1 MKKLFLITAV
11 LFSTLSLAQ
20 DLEWDS
26 SKSFDVVFDIDSA
39 STADGE
45 DWQMAISGQAGP
57 YGMAYG
63 SITFSNFSTDETQ
76 GEYFGY
82 FFTQVQD
89 KLFRGTT
96 NGVWKKEDGKFKSI
110 AMDNDKVGG
119 MINLVTGSWDLVN
132 RKVNFSVS
140 PVKD

>member
-1 MKKLFLITAV
+1 MKKLFTLAFSLFF
-11 LFSTLSLAQ
+11 LFSYSQ
-20 DLEWDS
+20 ELEWDT

-39 STADGE
+39 SSTDGV
-45 DWQMAISGQAGP
+45 DWVMAISGQAGP

-63 SITFSNFSTDETQ
+63 SITFSNFSSDETQ
-76 GEYFGY
+76 GEYFGC

-96 NGVWKKEDGKFKSI
+96 NGLWKKADNKYKTI
-110 AMDNDKVGG
+110 ALDNDKVGG
-119 MINLVTGSWDLVN
+119 IINLVTGSWDLVN

-140 PVKD
+140 PLKE

>member
-119 MINLVTGSWDLVN
+119 LINLVTGSWDLVN
-132 RKVNFSVS
+132 RIVNFSVS
-140 PVKD
+140 PVKE

>member
-11 LFSTLSLAQ
+11 LFSTLSLAH

-39 STADGE
+39 STVDGE

-63 SITFSNFSTDETQ
+63 SIIFSNFSTDETQ

-119 MINLVTGSWDLVN
+119 LINLVTGSWDLVN

-140 PVKD
+140 PVKE

>member
-96 NGVWKKEDGKFKSI
+96 NGVWKKKDVKFKSI

-119 MINLVTGSWDLVN
+119 LINLVTGSWDLVN

-140 PVKD
+140 PVKE

>member
-110 AMDNDKVGG
+110 AMDNDNVGG
-119 MINLVTGSWDLVN
+119 LINLVTGSWDLVN

-140 PVKD
+140 PVKE

>member
-96 NGVWKKEDGKFKSI
+96 NGVWKKKDGKFKSI

-119 MINLVTGSWDLVN
+119 LINLVTGSWDLVN

-140 PVKD
+140 PVKE

>member
-11 LFSTLSLAQ
+11 FFSTLSLAQ

-119 MINLVTGSWDLVN
+119 LINLVTGSWDLVN

>member
-63 SITFSNFSTDETQ
+63 SITFSNFSSDETQ

-119 MINLVTGSWDLVN
+119 LINLVTGSWDLVN

-140 PVKD
+140 PVKE

>member
-1 MKKLFLITAV
+1 MKKLYLITAV

-39 STADGE
+39 SSADGE

-63 SITFSNFSTDETQ
+63 SITFSNFLTDETQ

-119 MINLVTGSWDLVN
+119 LINLVTGSWDLVN

-140 PVKD
+140 PVKE

>member
-96 NGVWKKEDGKFKSI
+96 NGVWQKEDGKFKSI

-119 MINLVTGSWDLVN
+119 LINLVTGSWDLVN

-140 PVKD
+140 PVKE

>member
-96 NGVWKKEDGKFKSI
+96 NGVGKKEDGKFKSI

-119 MINLVTGSWDLVN
+119 LINLVTGSWDLVN

-140 PVKD
+140 PVKE

>member
-39 STADGE
+39 STVDGE

-76 GEYFGY
+76 GEYFGI
-82 FFTQVQD
+82 FS
-89 KLFRGTT
+89 L
-96 NGVWKKEDGKFKSI
+96 KFKTSFLE
-110 AMDNDKVGG
+110 APPMEFGKKKTENSSQLPWT
-119 MINLVTGSWDLVN
+119 MTRLVA
-132 RKVNFSVS
+132 
-140 PVKD
+140 

>member
-26 SKSFDVVFDIDSA
+26 SKSFDVVFDIDSVT
-39 STADGE
+39 TADGE

-119 MINLVTGSWDLVN
+119 LINLVTGSWDLVN

-140 PVKD
+140 PVKE

>member
-119 MINLVTGSWDLVN
+119 LINLVTGSWDLVN

-140 PVKD
+140 PVKE

>member
-26 SKSFDVVFDIDSA
+26 SKSFDVVFDIVSA

-119 MINLVTGSWDLVN
+119 LINLVTGSWDLVN

-140 PVKD
+140 PVKE